1 MKLSFL
7 SFFIFTS
14 LFSLSPT
21 PQKFS
26 YQTVIRNSSNQLLAN
41 QQVGIK
47 ISVLQ
52 GIETGIVV
60 YSERH
65 TPSTNANGLATL
77 YIGTGNVL
85 SGNFQNINWASGS
98 FAE

>member
-1 MKLSFL
+1 MKNLFIILFFSFV
-7 SFFIFTS
+7 SFSGFTQA
-14 LFSLSPT
+14 

-52 GIETGIVV
+52 GSETGIVV

-77 YIGTGNVL
+77 SIGTGAV
-85 SGNFQNINWASGS
+85 
-98 FAE
+98 

>member
-1 MKLSFL
+1 MKNTLQIL
-7 SFFIFTS
+7 AVGLLVLICKTT
-14 LFSLSPT
+14 FSQT

-26 YQTVIRNSSNQLLAN
+26 YQTVIRNSSNQLQAN

-52 GIETGIVV
+52 GSETGIVV

-65 TPSTNANGLATL
+65 TPNTNAKG
-77 YIGTGNVL
+77 
-85 SGNFQNINWASGS
+85 
-98 FAE
+98 